1 MIPAEI
7 VSRARDMSIVD
18 VALALGAAEG
28 CKIDERGVPCPC
40 CGGRDRFSLD
50 KGKNVFLCRA
60 SSAGGD
66 PIALVQHVHQCSFAE
81 AIEQLTGEKPIAAA
95 RRAPAQSDDDKNEWR
110 EKARR
115 RAWKIWQNGTP
126 IEPER
131 GGHWLRD
138 YFALRAIPFPSW
150 RIRAL
155 REMSSLAYWHRAKT
169 GDEFKVIHTGPAMLA
184 AITGPATPE
193 YPTGHFIGVHRTW
206 LDLSR
211 ANGKAAISDPATGDL
226 LDAKKVEGS
235 QKGGKI
241 VLFEGQPGGGC
252 VLGEGIETVLSW
264 ASLHRSQNGDCA
276 LWCGLNIGN
285 IAGKAAEQI
294 PHPSLTMTDR
304 IGRKRR
310 QKVGGHEPDLT
321 DTDCLQIP
329 ADDFERLILLGD
341 GDSDRFT
348 TQAAMMRARN
358 RFELTGHDAVID
370 WAPDG
375 MDFND
380 VLRDRARLISPLE
393 GEMSAKPTEGVAGH
407 QALAPSGP
415 QPVEPTPSALPG
427 ISPSRGE
434 TDCIDAGAKTGRAA

>member
-1 MIPAEI
+1 MIPAD
-7 VSRARDMSIVD
+7 VVARARDMSIVD

-81 AIEQLTGEKPIAAA
+81 AIEHLTGEKPLATGK
-95 RRAPAQSDDDKNEWR
+95 RAPAQSEDEKNEFR
-110 EKARR
+110 MKARR
-115 RAWKIWQNGTP
+115 RAWRIWGNGAP

-131 GGHWLRD
+131 GGHFVRD
-138 YFALRAIPFPSW
+138 YWQVRGIPFPSW
-150 RIRAL
+150 RIKAIREISAL
-155 REMSSLAYWHRAKT
+155 PYWHWSKKRE
-169 GDEFKVIHTGPAMLA
+169 EFIVVHTGPAKLG
-184 AITGPATPE
+184 AITGPD
-193 YPTGHFIGVHRTW
+193 GHFIGVHRTW
-206 LDLSR
+206 MDLSR
-211 ANGKAAISDPATGDL
+211 PNGKALIVDPESGDM

-241 VLFEGQPGGGC
+241 VLRDGADC
-252 VLGEGIETVLSW
+252 HCLVLGEGIETVLSW
-264 ASLHRSQNGDCA
+264 GEMHSGWPERAAVAA

-285 IAGKAAEQI
+285 IAGKAAEMI
-294 PHPSLTMTDR
+294 PHPSLLMTDK

-310 QKVGGHEPDLT
+310 QKVGGHEPDLS

-329 ADDFERLILLGD
+329 PDDFERLILLGD
-341 GDSDRFT
+341 SDSDRFT
-348 TQAAMMRARN
+348 TQAAMLRARN

-375 MDFND
+375 QDFND
-380 VLRDRARLISPLE
+380 VLRDRAKATKQPISPQV
-393 GEMSAKPTEGVAGH
+393 GEMPMLGKENGRTERGAVPSTSRRE
-407 QALAPSGP
+407 AP
-415 QPVEPTPSALPG
+415 PSVG
-427 ISPSRGE
+427 FTDISPTSGE
-434 TDCIDAGAKTGRAA
+434 IGRSTGEVA

>member
-1 MIPAEI
+1 MIPAET

-18 VALALGAAEG
+18 VALALGAAEAV
-28 CKIDERGVPCPC
+28 KIDERGVPCPV
-40 CGGRDRFSLD
+40 CGGRDRFSID
-50 KGKNVFLCRA
+50 KAKNVFLCRT
-60 SSAGGD
+60 STAGGD

-81 AIEQLTGEKPIAAA
+81 AIEQLTGEKPLATAK
-95 RRAPAQSDDDKNEWR
+95 RAPEQSDADKNVWR

-115 RAWKIWQNGTP
+115 RAWRIWQNGAP

-131 GGHWLRD
+131 GGHWVRD
-138 YFALRAIPFPSW
+138 YFSLRAIPFPAW
-150 RIRAL
+150 KIKAL
-155 REMSSLAYWHRAKT
+155 REVSALPYWHRAKG
-169 GDEFKVIHTGPAMLA
+169 GDEFKVIHTGPAMMA
-184 AITGPATPE
+184 AITRPD
-193 YPTGHFIGVHRTW
+193 GHFIGVHRTW
-206 LDLSR
+206 LDFSR
-211 ANGKAAISDPATGDL
+211 ANGKAAIADPDSDDV

-241 VLFEGQPGGGC
+241 VLRFIEPLTEPLGGVC

-264 ASLHRSQNGDCA
+264 AAINAGMDATL
-276 LWCGLNIGN
+276 LCGLNIGN
-285 IAGKAAEQI
+285 IAGKAAEMI

-310 QKVGGHEPDLT
+310 QKVGGHEPDLS

-341 GDSDRFT
+341 SDSDRFT
-348 TQAAMMRARN
+348 TQAAMLRARN

-375 MDFND
+375 QDFND
-380 VLRDRARLISPLE
+380 VLREMRRTLSPLE
-393 GEMSAKPTEGVAGH
+393 GEMSAKPTEGVARRE
-407 QALAPSGP
+407 ALAPPAS
-415 QPVEPTPSALPG
+415 QPVEPTPSGLPA

-434 TDCIDAGAKTGRAA
+434 IRRTVRAS

>member
-1 MIPAEI
+1 MIPAET
-7 VSRARDMSIVD
+7 VARARDRSIVD

-28 CKIDERGVPCPC
+28 CKVDERGVPCPN

-50 KGKNVFLCRA
+50 KQKNVFLCRA
-60 SSAGGD
+60 SGSGGD
-66 PIALVQHVHQCSFAE
+66 PIALVQHVHGVSFAD
-81 AIEQLTGEKPIAAA
+81 AVEQLTGEKALPAAS
-95 RRAPAQSDDDKNEWR
+95 RAPARSDDEKNEWR

-115 RAWKIWQNGTP
+115 RAWKIWQNGAP

-131 GGHWLRD
+131 GGHWVRD

-150 RIRAL
+150 RIKAL
-155 REMSSLAYWHRAKT
+155 REMSSLAYWHRAKA
-169 GDEFKVIHTGPAMLA
+169 GDEFKVIHSGPAMLA
-184 AITGPATPE
+184 AITGPD
-193 YPTGHFIGVHRTW
+193 GHFIGVHRTW
-206 LDLSR
+206 LDLTR
-211 ANGKAAISDPATGDL
+211 PNGKAAIPDPVSGDL

-235 QKGGKI
+235 QKGGKV
-241 VLFEGQPGGGC
+241 VLRDGADC
-252 VLGEGIETVLSW
+252 HCLVLGEGIETVLSW
-264 ASLHRSQNGDCA
+264 GEQHLPEHAAVAA

-294 PHPSLTMTDR
+294 PHPSLLMTDK

-310 QKVGGHEPDLT
+310 QKVGGHEPDLS

-329 ADDFERLILLGD
+329 ADDFEKLVLLGD
-341 GDSDRFT
+341 SDSDRFT

-380 VLRDRARLISPLE
+380 VLRAQAAQPRAR
-393 GEMSAKPTEGVAGH
+393 AVA
-407 QALAPSGP
+407 
-415 QPVEPTPSALPG
+415 
-427 ISPSRGE
+427 
-434 TDCIDAGAKTGRAA
+434 